1 MKKIYL
7 SMGMVLLAIAFV
19 TLDASAQVR
28 YVDVDPGIGSLND
41 AISGDT
47 TETGER
53 IDPENTVYRLQRGEQ
68 AYYGLTG
75 SISNSGYPLTIMAAE
90 GEGARPFLQPRV
102 VGDGSSRPFRPRGN
116 ITLKGLH
123 VTAQDDLGGRT
134 TRMLRCS
141 ADDIVVIVDDCWFD
155 KDGQSFIRCDNA
167 GMTFKI
173 TNTVVSNIGWPSD
186 PPNGRVI
193 DDRGN
198 AIDTV
203 IFENNTFY
211 NITFTVIRD
220 DGGELSYCRIKNNTF
235 MNIGNQGIE
244 FGPTSELE
252 LTNNLFVNTGFMP
265 TSVTDPDY
273 VFSIDSVGG
282 VPPAITATNNNVYL
296 DSTKVAG
303 YLNDTLIMPI
313 IADPTFLTYLITSGN
328 IATMLNEPVEFTDGP
343 PLNDSMIIYAQD
355 PDLVQDDAP
364 DWEEPEIPGDGLYHR
379 DVPYDFGWVNSKLYV
394 ASTDGMQLGDRNWTA
409 DRDVMGL
416 VDFENPRDIIFWNQ
430 FANAG
435 DDPANMMIILNP
447 DMSAANPSLF
457 VMKFDVQ
464 DGADPWAGAFSDA
477 QGYLTFTEEKHFMEM
492 MVWKSVVSNSALKVE
507 VGGTVTE
514 VKVPNTVTNEW
525 ELLTFDFSANIGE
538 TLTRLV
544 FFPDFP
550 DERTSGTT
558 VFVDNIQIVAGPSSV
573 KQTDAGLLRAYPNPV
588 IDQMVVEYPAM
599 NRIVVRDILG
609 KAVKTVDLQRVDQFT
624 MPVDDLVEGMYFLSV
639 EAEKGGSTVKF
650 LKK

>member
-639 EAEKGGSTVKF
+639 EAENGGSTVKF